1 MIPNDQKCPKTAFW
15 KNNFFHDFL
24 HTSSNFLR
32 LFSYSEKKNKVI
44 AGFSMESSIY
54 ILALRFFGGLYKQQ
68 FRIED
73 NFSKIA
79 ITSVNFLR
87 TLMNP
92 EGKNNVISRF
102 RMENTTYI
110 LALKFLIDIHTFPL
124 SGKCQRAKLIRFY
137 FVALEGVRRWCVDGV
152 VGDDVPWSFLVKTRE
167 AWHVLKLVVRGGHPS
182 S

>member
-1 MIPNDQKCPKTAFW
+1 MIPNDQKCPKTAFR
-15 KNNFFHDFL
+15 KTNFFHDFL

-102 RMENTTYI
+102 RMENTTEI
-110 LALKFLIDIHTFPL
+110 LALKFLIAIHTFPL
-124 SGKCQRAKLIRFY
+124 NRIRNCYCLISGAF
-137 FVALEGVRRWCVDGV
+137 
-152 VGDDVPWSFLVKTRE
+152 
-167 AWHVLKLVVRGGHPS
+167 
-182 S
+182 